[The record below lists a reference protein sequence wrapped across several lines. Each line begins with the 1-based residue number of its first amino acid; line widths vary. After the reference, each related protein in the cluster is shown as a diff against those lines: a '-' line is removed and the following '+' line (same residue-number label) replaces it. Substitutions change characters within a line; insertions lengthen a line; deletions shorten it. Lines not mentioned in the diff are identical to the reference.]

1 MLVAYPPSP
10 ALPSLSCIK
19 VGVPMDNRTVFTSLL
34 QPDCYSFSIIPLF
47 PHLNL
52 KTPSQPSI
60 LSTFFVRQQRAN
72 SPVPKLGNQ
81 KSGKFNY
88 GQTCCCSSY
97 CAGPNKLASSG
108 RVAFLKFIF
117 QNSQALSQKLS
128 AISPGSHK
136 AKAKQWH
143 WSWIHQLTL
152 VLKHPAQPH
161 PCLQTIPTSSFSGQ
175 HVSHSSAAPK
185 PSLAFL
191 HVENAL
197 RGIISLSPSYF
208 AYKLQVWCIKTA
220 ANKEKTLCMHKTR
233 YPSVFLLGPSCHPA
247 NAQSPECMHRVTAF
261 LHPSDGHGCCCFGGS
276 LEKHYRVVRWFV
288 NVIKNEKR
296 LQGRTHTY

>member
-1 MLVAYPPSP
+1 MIVAYPPSP

-136 AKAKQWH
+136 AKAKQWQYLGH
-143 WSWIHQLTL
+143 ESINLPWCWNIQLSHILVYKPFPQAPSQDSTCHTAQQLQNLPLHFSTWRTL
-152 VLKHPAQPH
+152 SEA
-161 PCLQTIPTSSFSGQ
+161 S
-175 HVSHSSAAPK
+175 
-185 PSLAFL
+185 
-191 HVENAL
+191 
-197 RGIISLSPSYF
+197 
-208 AYKLQVWCIKTA
+208 
-220 ANKEKTLCMHKTR
+220 
-233 YPSVFLLGPSCHPA
+233 
-247 NAQSPECMHRVTAF
+247 
-261 LHPSDGHGCCCFGGS
+261 
-276 LEKHYRVVRWFV
+276 
-288 NVIKNEKR
+288 
-296 LQGRTHTY
+296 